1 MGAPVYSNPARGAP
15 LDVNVFGPDPDADES
30 RGNSAEPRRS
40 IQEPHDEGR
49 PHGRLTGEHATD
61 DATLNEELNALRHA
75 SRKLPP
81 ALHVV
86 KITEH
91 HAPLTQREGET
102 VGGSDRVLDRQIDA
116 HTADGRHGMS
126 GV

>member
-1 MGAPVYSNPARGAP
+1 MEASVYANPERAAPVN
-15 LDVNVFGPDPDADES
+15 LNVFGPHPDADEPG
-30 RGNSAEPRRS
+30 GNAAEPRHS
-40 IQEPHDEGR
+40 IQEPHDDGR
-49 PHGRLTGEHATD
+49 PHGRLAGEHATD

-102 VGGSDRVLDRQIDA
+102 VGGSDR
-116 HTADGRHGMS
+116 
-126 GV
+126 